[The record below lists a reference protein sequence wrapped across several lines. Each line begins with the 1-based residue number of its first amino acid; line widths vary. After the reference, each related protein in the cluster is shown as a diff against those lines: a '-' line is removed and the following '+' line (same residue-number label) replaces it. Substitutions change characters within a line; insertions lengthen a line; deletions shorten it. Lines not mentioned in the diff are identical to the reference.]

1 VHTLDPW
8 TAGDSPTTLGGRHLD
23 RSEAAMRLG
32 RRLSAGI
39 AEDPPAPGR
48 PDAAEIPETAE
59 IPAEIVEATA
69 ERREPAEQLVDR

>member
-1 VHTLDPW
+1 
-8 TAGDSPTTLGGRHLD
+8 
-23 RSEAAMRLG
+23 MRLG

-48 PDAAEIPETAE
+48 PEAAEIPE
-59 IPAEIVEATA
+59 IPAEISEVTA

>member
-1 VHTLDPW
+1 
-8 TAGDSPTTLGGRHLD
+8 
-23 RSEAAMRLG
+23 MRLG

-48 PDAAEIPETAE
+48 PETRETPEV
-59 IPAEIVEATA
+59 PAQAVEVTA